1 MAIDDAVSLRLLH
14 WDNDVKKNDANI
26 MANAIWGGD
35 NGGSS
40 GGDYDS
46 GSAEVW

>member
-14 WDNDVKKNDANI
+14 WDNEVKKNDANI

-35 NGGSS
+35 SEGGK
-40 GGDYDS
+40 DY
-46 GSAEVW
+46 GEGLAERW